1 MSDLTT
7 SITDTPSLLIFDWDG
22 TLSDSVARIAKCM
35 QMAAQEYSL
44 PVPSYSDVAEIVGLG
59 LHEATMRL
67 FPNSSHYE
75 SSLLQASYSK
85 HYRSEDHK
93 PCDFFPGVIET
104 LHELRD
110 QGYPLAVATGK
121 SRAGLDRVLAALD
134 MNGFFHSSR
143 CADET
148 LSKPHPLMLEELL
161 SEFGVSASQAVMVGD
176 TEFDMQMAENAAMP
190 RIAVSYGAH
199 HIDRLRAF
207 KPLACIDL
215 FADIKDAL

>member
-1 MSDLTT
+1 MTAPSST
-7 SITDTPSLLIFDWDG
+7 SKGPSLLIFDWDG

-35 QMAAQEYSL
+35 QLAAEEYSQ
-44 PVPSYSDVAEIVGLG
+44 PIPQYSDVAEIVGLG
-59 LHEATMRL
+59 LHEATLRL
-67 FPNSSHYE
+67 FPGTSHYE

-85 HYRSEDHK
+85 HYRSEDRN
-93 PCDFFPGVIET
+93 PCDFFPGVMET
-104 LHELRD
+104 LEELR
-110 QGYPLAVATGK
+110 QAGYQLAVATGK
-121 SRAGLDRVLAALD
+121 SRAGLNRVLKALG
-134 MNGFFHSSR
+134 MEGFFHSSR

-161 SEFGVSASQAVMVGD
+161 SEFGVSAGQAVMVGD

-207 KPLACIDL
+207 QPIACLDQ
-215 FADIKDAL
+215 FAEIKKAV

>member
-1 MSDLTT
+1 MSDLTAST
-7 SITDTPSLLIFDWDG
+7 GTPKLLIFDWDG

-44 PVPSYSDVAEIVGLG
+44 QVPTYSDVAEIVGLG
-59 LHEATMRL
+59 LHEATIRL
-67 FPNSSHYE
+67 FPGSSHYE
-75 SSLLQASYSK
+75 SSLIQASYSK
-85 HYRSEDHK
+85 HYRSEDHQ
-93 PCDFFPGVIET
+93 PCDFFPGVMET

-110 QGYPLAVATGK
+110 QGYQLAVATGK

-134 MNGFFHSSR
+134 LKGFFHSSR

-161 SEFGVSASQAVMVGD
+161 SEFGVSAPQAVMVGD

-215 FADIKDAL
+215 FADIKQAL

>member
-1 MSDLTT
+1 MTDLNQ
-7 SITDTPSLLIFDWDG
+7 SFNAPSLLIFDWDG

-35 QMAAQEYSL
+35 QLAAREYSQ
-44 PVPSYSDVAEIVGLG
+44 PVPQYSDVAEIVGLG

-67 FPNSSHYE
+67 FPGTSHYE

-85 HYRSEDHK
+85 HYRSEDHN
-93 PCDFFPGVIET
+93 PCDFFPGVLET
-104 LHELRD
+104 LRELRD
-110 QGYPLAVATGK
+110 TGYQLAVATGK
-121 SRAGLDRVLAALD
+121 SRAGLNRVLKALD
-134 MNGFFHSSR
+134 MEDFFHSSR

-161 SEFGVSASQAVMVGD
+161 SEFGVSADQAVMVGD

-199 HIDRLRAF
+199 HIDRLRSF
-207 KPLACIDL
+207 EPIACLDR
-215 FADIKDAL
+215 FADIKEAV

>member
-1 MSDLTT
+1 VSDLTAST
-7 SITDTPSLLIFDWDG
+7 GTPKLLIFDWDG

-44 PVPSYSDVAEIVGLG
+44 QVPTYSDVAEIVGLG
-59 LHEATMRL
+59 LHEATIRL
-67 FPNSSHYE
+67 FPGSSHYE
-75 SSLLQASYSK
+75 SSLIQASYSK
-85 HYRSEDHK
+85 HYRSEDHQ
-93 PCDFFPGVIET
+93 PCDFFPGVMET

-110 QGYPLAVATGK
+110 QGYQLAVATGK

-134 MNGFFHSSR
+134 LKGFFHSSR

-161 SEFGVSASQAVMVGD
+161 SEFGVSAPQAVMVGD

-215 FADIKDAL
+215 FADIKQAL